1 MRCEADNM
9 TVTLS
14 EVSQQT
20 VDTHVHWWGDRGLY
34 FVGFMHGL
42 TLLINSF

>member
-20 VDTHVHWWGDRGLY
+20 VDTLLVGGGDNGLY
-34 FVGFMHGL
+34 FMDLMRGL
-42 TLLINSF
+42 K

>member
-1 MRCEADNM
+1 M

-20 VDTHVHWWGDRGLY
+20 VDTHVHWWGGGGGGGDRGLY